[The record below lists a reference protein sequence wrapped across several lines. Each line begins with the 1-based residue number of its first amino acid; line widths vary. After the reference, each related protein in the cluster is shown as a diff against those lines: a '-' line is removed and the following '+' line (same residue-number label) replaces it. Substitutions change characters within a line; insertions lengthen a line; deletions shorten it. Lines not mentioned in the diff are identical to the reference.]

1 MSYVIKKNRGTSAK
15 FKSLSVDS
23 EKRFID
29 LETGSVIDLADILAK
44 SFGENEPM
52 DLSATIK
59 SDEDITDEI

>member
-15 FKSLSVDS
+15 FRALAVDS

-29 LETGSVIDLADILAK
+29 TETGEFIDLADILAK

-52 DLSATIK
+52 DLNATIK
-59 SDEDITDEI
+59 SDEDITDEV

>member
-52 DLSATIK
+52 I
-59 SDEDITDEI
+59 